1 MKRWILGFLCG
12 ALCAAAPPARK
23 MIAPQFSLADSSG
36 ATHTQAEWTNAS
48 AVVLYFITTDCPIS
62 NGYVPEMNR
71 IAHDYQARGVR
82 FYGVIADTDTPL
94 EEVRKHVRDFAY
106 TFPVL
111 IDPHQALIRLTDA
124 NVTPE
129 AALLSARGEVKY
141 LGRIDNQVESLGTHR
156 PQATQH
162 ELRQALDETLA
173 GKRVTKASAP
183 AVGCAINLVG
193 R

>member
-1 MKRWILGFLCG
+1 MKVPCL
-12 ALCAAAPPARK
+12 ALVCAAAA
-23 MIAPQFSLADSSG
+23 IAASPQFALTDTAG
-36 ATHTQAEWTNAS
+36 ATHTEAEWGKST
-48 AVVLYFITTDCPIS
+48 AVVLYFLTTDCPIS

-71 IAHDYQARGVR
+71 IAQEYQGRGVR

-129 AALLSARGEVKY
+129 AALLSARGELKY

-173 GKRVTKASAP
+173 GKGVTKASAP
-183 AVGCAINLVG
+183 AVGCAINRVNP
-193 R
+193 